1 MRSPRLFTAGRP
13 ALLAITLFLA
23 GAFSATVVRGGTD
36 QAAQPAGL
44 TISGDAGLIF
54 SIIKPD
60 QTSAYEAAITKLKE
74 AFGKIDPN
82 KIDDPALKQ
91 QAASRKQQAASWTIY
106 KAVEPGPNGT
116 VLYVSVLQPAV
127 KDADYN
133 VFKIISEA
141 FPTEATELYKAASG
155 GFVSMNKT
163 TLLKLTDFK

>member
-1 MRSPRLFTAGRP
+1 MRSPRLLTAGRP

-23 GAFSATVVRGGTD
+23 GAFSAAVVRGGTE
-36 QAAQPAGL
+36 QAAPQPAAQPAGL

-74 AFGKIDPN
+74 AFGKIDNPT
-82 KIDDPALKQ
+82 
-91 QAASRKQQAASWTIY
+91 RKQQAASWTVY
-106 KAVEPGPNGT
+106 KAVEPGPNGS

-127 KDADYN
+127 KEADYN

-141 FPTEATELYKAASG
+141 FPTEAQELYKAASG

>member
-1 MRSPRLFTAGRP
+1 MRSPRLLTAGRP

-23 GAFSATVVRGGTD
+23 GAFSATVVRGGTE
-36 QAAQPAGL
+36 QAAAQPAGL

-74 AFGKIDPN
+74 AFGKIDNPT
-82 KIDDPALKQ
+82 
-91 QAASRKQQAASWTIY
+91 RKQQAASWTVY
-106 KAVEPGPNGT
+106 KAVEPGPNGS

-127 KDADYN
+127 KEADYN

-141 FPTEATELYKAASG
+141 FPTEAQELYKAASG